1 MNEQKL
7 IKKQF
12 IKHIINNIIIL
23 STILVV
29 FGISMFFLTKMVV
42 YNSVDIEL
50 YETAEFLNKIAE
62 ELNIKEDVFL
72 KINKKIVKSK
82 VYEITSKINNPK
94 IICIIRDENGNII
107 DTGSLWNNYEDYIY
121 EIRFSKNKIE
131 EIYEVSIDDEY
142 YYRAINIRLGEKD
155 SKNTSGY
162 VQLLMNVD
170 GERYLIN
177 NYFEVIVYST
187 LVGIVIVF
195 IASIIMARN
204 TLEPIGKML
213 KKQNEFV
220 QNVSHELR
228 TPITIIQAKQEL
240 LLQEPNAKI
249 IDKIEEISLTLN
261 ETKRL
266 GKLIKDLLLLS
277 RADNKQIEIVKEEVE
292 VDEFIGNLIKPYQ
305 EIIEM
310 DNKKLIQNLNC
321 KKIASIDVN
330 KMHQV
335 MVILLDNAMKYTE
348 QGDTIEIVTSFK
360 DNRCIIEVRD
370 TGIGIS
376 DESINRVFERFYRED
391 KARNRETGGTGLG
404 LSIADMI
411 VSAHSGTIKASHND
425 TKGTIF
431 TIKLPR

>member
-42 YNSVDIEL
+42 YNSVDLEL
-50 YETAEFLNKIAE
+50 YETAEFLNKISE
-62 ELNIKEDVFL
+62 EINIKEDVL
-72 KINKKIVKSK
+72 LNINKNFVKSK
-82 VYEITSKINNPK
+82 IYEITSKINNPK
-94 IICIIRDENGNII
+94 IICIIRDENGDII
-107 DTGSLWNNYEDYIY
+107 DSENLWNNYEEYAS

-131 EIYEVSIDDEY
+131 KIYEVSIDNEY
-142 YYRAINIRLGEKD
+142 YYRAINIKLDEKD
-155 SKNTSGY
+155 SKNISGY
-162 VQLLMNVD
+162 VQLLINVD

-177 NYFEVIVYST
+177 NYFEVIMYST

-204 TLEPIGKML
+204 TLEPIGRML

-249 IDKIEEISLTLN
+249 VDKIEEISLTLN

-266 GKLIKDLLLLS
+266 GKMIKDLLLLS

-292 VDEFIGNLIKPYQ
+292 IDEFIGNLVKPYQ

-310 DNKKLIQNLNC
+310 DNKKLILNLNC
-321 KKIASIDVN
+321 KKVASFDTN

-360 DNRCIIEVRD
+360 DNKCVIEVKD

-411 VSAHSGTIKASHND
+411 VSAHSGTIKASHNE